1 MLKTLKHARLDN
13 SYEAELRKFLAVDI
27 LIVDDFALDS
37 MDAVESR
44 DAHEIITERHRAG
57 AACESSALA
66 EPTCGTSASFV
77 S

>member
-13 SYEAELRKFLAVDI
+13 SYQAELRKLLAPEL

-44 DAHEIITERHRAG
+44 DAHELITERHRSMLPAQWSTCIRSSRART
-57 AACESSALA
+57 AA
-66 EPTCGTSASFV
+66 
-77 S
+77 